1 MVYGDF
7 KDTPGRAASDK
18 VLRDKTFNIHKNSK
32 YNRYERGLALMVYE
46 FFDEKFPGTN
56 TSGGTVK
63 NETFFMSNQHPSEKY
78 DPITIGLD
86 TL

>member
-1 MVYGDF
+1 
-7 KDTPGRAASDK
+7 
-18 VLRDKTFNIHKNSK
+18 
-32 YNRYERGLALMVYE
+32 MVYE

-78 DPITIGLD
+78 DANYHRIRYLISKKVVSHMFFS
-86 TL
+86 